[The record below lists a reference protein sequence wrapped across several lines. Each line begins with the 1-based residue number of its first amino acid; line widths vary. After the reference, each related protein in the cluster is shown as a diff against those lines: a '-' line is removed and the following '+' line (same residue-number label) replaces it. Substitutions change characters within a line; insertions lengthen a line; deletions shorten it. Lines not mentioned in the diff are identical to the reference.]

1 VKQGPG
7 GLLRALARLL
17 VRGPDAPFVLGD
29 MDEAMQRDIARGVGR
44 RRARMRYLANALAS
58 GQAVARS
65 RLTSRRTTRLS
76 GMVLDLKLGWRM
88 LGRNP
93 VLTAVATLAL
103 AVGIPVGLS
112 PVHIMNAAEAPPPV
126 EDADRLMGLRYQA
139 AGGNGVP
146 TTAWELRRWRET
158 LTSFER
164 LGAVRRMERNVSAEA
179 DIGMPLAAAEVSA
192 SAFPILRARPLL
204 GRTFREEDETPGA
217 PAVAVLSYETWQ
229 RRFDGRADI
238 VGSTVRVAG
247 EPHTVV
253 GVMPAGFLFPVH
265 EQLWL
270 PLRERPSGEAGVGAA
285 LSVFGRLKDG
295 ASERTAQAEL
305 TRAQVGVSLAYPER
319 LEHVRAEVVPV
330 TTMLAGHPK
339 GGIAATAGIGPLSPI
354 SVFRILALVL
364 LLVACANVGLLLFA
378 RAATRA
384 HELVVRTALGASR
397 TRIVGQ
403 IVVEALVLA
412 LISAA
417 AGLLLIDV
425 LGDWLLASI
434 WPSNGGVPWWR
445 DASRRPDGC
454 ERACAARR
462 RQCGPTARR
471 RLDLRRSLRRTR
483 LG

>member
-1 VKQGPG
+1 
-7 GLLRALARLL
+7 

-270 PLRERPSGEAGVGAA
+270 PLRERPSNEAGVGAA

-305 TRAQVGVSLAYPER
+305 TRAQVGVSLAYP
-319 LEHVRAEVVPV
+319 
-330 TTMLAGHPK
+330 
-339 GGIAATAGIGPLSPI
+339 
-354 SVFRILALVL
+354 
-364 LLVACANVGLLLFA
+364 
-378 RAATRA
+378 
-384 HELVVRTALGASR
+384 
-397 TRIVGQ
+397 
-403 IVVEALVLA
+403 
-412 LISAA
+412 
-417 AGLLLIDV
+417 
-425 LGDWLLASI
+425 
-434 WPSNGGVPWWR
+434 
-445 DASRRPDGC
+445 
-454 ERACAARR
+454 
-462 RQCGPTARR
+462 
-471 RLDLRRSLRRTR
+471 
-483 LG
+483 